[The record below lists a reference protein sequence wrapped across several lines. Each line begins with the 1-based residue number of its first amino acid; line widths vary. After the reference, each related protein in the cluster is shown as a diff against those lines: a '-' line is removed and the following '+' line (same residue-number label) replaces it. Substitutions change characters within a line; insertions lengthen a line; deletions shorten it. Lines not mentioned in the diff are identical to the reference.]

1 MALLD
6 TVNQIRDSRERF
18 ERRSQGQLARGT
30 RDENEGSIS
39 NRLRNRL
46 LNEMDGLGL
55 PAPKINMRRSM
66 AALNQTFKE
75 NREAQLQNRDRQM
88 RMMQAMAQPQEQAPQ
103 AAQDPQQAQQQPQ
116 APQGIM
122 PQGQPGG
129 MMGGQPSPFGGGLLG

>member
-6 TVNQIRDSRERF
+6 TVNEIRDSRERF
-18 ERRSQGQLARGT
+18 EHRSQGQHRRRLV
-30 RDENEGSIS
+30 DEGMSP
-39 NRLRNRL
+39 
-46 LNEMDGLGL
+46 MQADMAAT
-55 PAPKINMRRSM
+55 PAPKINMRRAM

-75 NREAQLQNRDRQM
+75 NRQAQLQNRDRQM
-88 RMMQAMAQPQEQAPQ
+88 RMMQAMAQPQAPEQAQ
-103 AAQDPQQAQQQPQ
+103 APQQAQQQPQ

>member
-6 TVNQIRDSRERF
+6 TVNEIRDSRERF
-18 ERRSQGQLARGT
+18 QRRSQGQQQR
-30 RDENEGSIS
+30 
-39 NRLRNRL
+39 RLVD
-46 LNEMDGLGL
+46 DGMSPMQADMAAT
-55 PAPKINMRRSM
+55 PAPRINMRRAM

-75 NREAQLQNRDRQM
+75 NRQAQLQNRDRQM

-103 AAQDPQQAQQQPQ
+103 AAQDPQQAQPQ